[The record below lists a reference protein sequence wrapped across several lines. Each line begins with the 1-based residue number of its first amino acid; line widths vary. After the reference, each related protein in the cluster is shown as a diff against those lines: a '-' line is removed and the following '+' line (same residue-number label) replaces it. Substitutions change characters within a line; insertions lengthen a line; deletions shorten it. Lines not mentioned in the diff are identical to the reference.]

1 MSTFGLIGLLV
12 AFAGVAVSAV
22 CLVAGALMRKR
33 KRDLGETLTWA
44 GHIAV
49 FLSLAGLTVC
59 CGILVYCFMT
69 GDMTIEY
76 VLNYHSDASG
86 DFAWLYKLAGLWAGR
101 QGSLLFWAW
110 LIAVFNAVVA
120 ARNLKAPKRLDAM
133 ALLVSQVVLAAFV
146 CVLLFSESN
155 MPFTATPAK
164 YFDASGN
171 LTSAASLF
179 GMNTLLEHWAMA
191 IHPPT
196 LFVGYAGL
204 TIPFAYAIAAL
215 IVNDPSKEWVVRSQ
229 RYALFSWL
237 FLGIGIGLGAVWA
250 YVVLGWGGYWGWD
263 PVENASLLSWLVGV
277 ALIHSFTVYRQ
288 RGAFKRWSVMCACL
302 TFSFVIVGTFISR
315 SGLVQSVHA
324 FEGDPVSLV
333 LFGALIGLS
342 VLAGIVG
349 LVVRW
354 RSFGPAAEGSDDVE
368 SMVSKDAAY
377 YFNNVI
383 MVVFTL
389 LLTYLTVASALPSW
403 LPLGGQ
409 TVSTGTYDAIARPL
423 GVVYLAIL
431 AVCPLLSWGRT
442 EGKQFWKRARV
453 PGVLALALFAV
464 LMVYFATYLLP
475 SYNANLDYYTGLA
488 ASGDASA
495 EEMLS
500 VLNPSWY
507 YNGLAVVGFFVASVL
522 FFNSLFM
529 LGRTIRGY
537 QKGHGG
543 NALAAAWG
551 LLVNRASTFGG
562 FVAHLGM
569 AVILVGLIGSS
580 MYVTE
585 RVGYVDYDEETDT
598 ASAPFTIQDFT
609 LTYTGSA
616 VEPQGNGDDILYTVY
631 YDVDKDGQALGTV
644 NPTVQFV
651 QSTQQQKLVASVI
664 SFPTEDLFVVYRG
677 VNTEGDFSMD
687 VRVNPLISFVWAGF
701 FLLMAGIVVSTFG
714 RRGASRK
721 LAGVE
726 DEEAR
731 LEVKA
736 KKATSGD
743 AGGVVVA
750 ASYEASIES
759 DGART
764 VVEERAVVVTASSSD
779 DGAENAPAD
788 DEGGKRG

>member
-120 ARNLKAPKRLDAM
+120 ARNLKSPKRLDAM

-349 LVVRW
+349 L
-354 RSFGPAAEGSDDVE
+354 SCGGE
-368 SMVSKDAAY
+368 
-377 YFNNVI
+377 
-383 MVVFTL
+383 
-389 LLTYLTVASALPSW
+389 ASARPPRAPTTWRAWCRRTPPTTSTTSSW
-403 LPLGGQ
+403 W
-409 TVSTGTYDAIARPL
+409 
-423 GVVYLAIL
+423 
-431 AVCPLLSWGRT
+431 C
-442 EGKQFWKRARV
+442 
-453 PGVLALALFAV
+453 
-464 LMVYFATYLLP
+464 
-475 SYNANLDYYTGLA
+475 
-488 ASGDASA
+488 
-495 EEMLS
+495 
-500 VLNPSWY
+500 
-507 YNGLAVVGFFVASVL
+507 
-522 FFNSLFM
+522 
-529 LGRTIRGY
+529 
-537 QKGHGG
+537 
-543 NALAAAWG
+543 
-551 LLVNRASTFGG
+551 
-562 FVAHLGM
+562 
-569 AVILVGLIGSS
+569 
-580 MYVTE
+580 
-585 RVGYVDYDEETDT
+585 
-598 ASAPFTIQDFT
+598 
-609 LTYTGSA
+609 
-616 VEPQGNGDDILYTVY
+616 
-631 YDVDKDGQALGTV
+631 
-644 NPTVQFV
+644 
-651 QSTQQQKLVASVI
+651 
-664 SFPTEDLFVVYRG
+664 
-677 VNTEGDFSMD
+677 
-687 VRVNPLISFVWAGF
+687 
-701 FLLMAGIVVSTFG
+701 
-714 RRGASRK
+714 SRC
-721 LAGVE
+721 
-726 DEEAR
+726 
-731 LEVKA
+731 
-736 KKATSGD
+736 
-743 AGGVVVA
+743 
-750 ASYEASIES
+750 Y
-759 DGART
+759 
-764 VVEERAVVVTASSSD
+764 
-779 DGAENAPAD
+779 
-788 DEGGKRG
+788 

>member
-76 VLNYHSDASG
+76 VLDYHSDASG

-120 ARNLKAPKRLDAM
+120 ARNLKAPKRLDSM

-155 MPFTATPAK
+155 MPFAATAAK
-164 YFDASGN
+164 YLDASGN
-171 LTSAASLF
+171 LTAAASSF

-215 IVNDPSKEWVVRSQ
+215 VVNDPSKEWVVRSQ

-442 EGKQFWKRARV
+442 EGRQFRKRARV
-453 PGVLALALFAV
+453 PGALALVLFAV
-464 LMVYFATYLLP
+464 LMAYFATYLLP

-495 EEMLS
+495 SEMLS

-585 RVGYVDYDEETDT
+585 RVGYIDYDGETDT
-598 ASAPFTIQDFT
+598 AAAPFAIQDFT
-609 LTYTGSA
+609 LTYTGNS
-616 VEPQGNGDDILYTVY
+616 VEPQDNGDDILYTVRF
-631 YDVDKDGQALGTV
+631 DVQKDGQALGTV
-644 NPTVQFV
+644 DPTVQLV

-677 VNTEGDFSMD
+677 VNTEGDLSMD

-731 LEVKA
+731 LEAKA
-736 KKATSGD
+736 KKAAFGNT
-743 AGGVVVA
+743 GGVVVA
-750 ASYEASIES
+750 ASYEASVES